1 MRFCRD
7 VFRPSARE
15 KARDRRR
22 TVDTLTEAE
31 LRRALARHMAAR
43 GGQPFDGELDDG
55 SASSALSSAGPVT
68 PPTAAAPAPPAKA
81 KKARKS
87 VVIVSEPDGR
97 GSRFVYA

>member
-15 KARDRRR
+15 TARDRRR

-68 PPTAAAPAPPAKA
+68 PPAAAAVPAPPLKA

-87 VVIVSEPDGR
+87 VVVVKEPGG
-97 GSRFVYA
+97 GSRFAYA

>member
-15 KARDRRR
+15 TARDRRR

-68 PPTAAAPAPPAKA
+68 PPAVAAAPAPPPSAR
-81 KKARKS
+81 KARKT
-87 VVIVSEPDGR
+87 VVIVSDGR
-97 GSRFVYA
+97 GSRIEYA